1 MIASNQERKRF
12 LSWGMVLASLALT
25 GSCAT
30 LSGGG
35 KESAAA
41 APASG
46 KSHEVRSVSQQMLNA
61 AADDENNWI
70 HPNKDYTQTRYSKAA
85 QINTGNVAKLRP
97 VFVFQTAVV
106 ESMETSPI
114 VVDGVMFL
122 TTSYDHVYAADAA
135 TGQEF
140 WHYKHL
146 MGSTTTFCCGPNN
159 CGVAVSGNKLILVT
173 LDAKLLALDRKT
185 G

>member
-1 MIASNQERKRF
+1 MREKR
-12 LSWGMVLASLALT
+12 S
-25 GSCAT
+25 
-30 LSGGG
+30 
-35 KESAAA
+35 
-41 APASG
+41 
-46 KSHEVRSVSQQMLNA
+46 NA

-135 TGQEF
+135 SGD
-140 WHYKHL
+140 
-146 MGSTTTFCCGPNN
+146 GGRSTSATPETPRSPRTPPRTPMTCP
-159 CGVAVSGNKLILVT
+159 A
-173 LDAKLLALDRKT
+173 
-185 G
+185 